1 MFYYNNY
8 FGMNTIWWILWMVMI
23 FWIFV
28 TPYDVPGQRKAKDTP
43 LDILQQRYA
52 MGQMTTEEYKERKRI
67 LEEDLA
73 AQQRINNSKK
83 VK

>member
-1 MFYYNNY
+1 MYFNDYYW
-8 FGMNTIWWILWMVMI
+8 GMNLIWWLLWMFLI

-28 TPYDVPGQRKAKDTP
+28 TPYDVPGQRKKKDSP

-67 LEEDLA
+67 LETDL
-73 AQQRINNSKK
+73 NSK
-83 VK
+83 

>member
-1 MFYYNNY
+1 
-8 FGMNTIWWILWMVMI
+8 MNTIWWILWMVMI

>member
-8 FGMNTIWWILWMVMI
+8 FGMNTIWWILCMVMI

-28 TPYDVPGQRKAKDTP
+28 TPYDVPGQRQAKDTP